1 MSDKL
6 IISAAVCG
14 SSPTKEQNPNVPYT
28 PEEIAGQALDA
39 WRAGAAIA
47 HIHVRDPQ
55 TGAPDS
61 RVELFAE
68 VVERIR
74 AELSLIHI

>member
-14 SSPTKEQNPNVPYT
+14 SSPTKEQNPKVPYT

-39 WRAGAAIA
+39 GRAGAAA
-47 HIHVRDPQ
+47 ACSMRSMSSLATSR
-55 TGAPDS
+55 TGS
-61 RVELFAE
+61 
-68 VVERIR
+68 
-74 AELSLIHI
+74 